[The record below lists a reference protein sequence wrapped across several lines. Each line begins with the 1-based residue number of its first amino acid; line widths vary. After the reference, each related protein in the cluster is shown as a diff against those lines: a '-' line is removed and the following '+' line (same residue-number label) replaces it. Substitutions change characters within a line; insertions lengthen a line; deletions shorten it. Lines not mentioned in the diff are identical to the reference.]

1 MVENTINNLSF
12 CSGVGGLEL
21 GLDLAFG
28 NIRTVCHVEG
38 EAYAASILAQ
48 KMEEGTLHDAPIW
61 DNVRTFDAKPWRGR
75 VHSISGGFPCQPF
88 SQAGKQLAENDPR
101 HLWPEF
107 TRIIGEVRPK
117 FIFLENVPGVVK
129 LAAPTIFTDLA
140 EMGYSASWCVIKAS
154 DVGALHHRARWF
166 CLAWKNSDDADA
178 ECLRYGIHQTKKSIH
193 GLDQERKLPR
203 RSSSRCSSNFTNSNG
218 EPLIPPPDRECKETP
233 GLSKNDGDVA
243 DSRDERMG
251 SRLARTVQTISE
263 ESKGRDHNR
272 TGNVQNAQ
280 FEGIEKPQILQR
292 SVSNSNGQRLERKT
306 SNRVQGKRIWPPT
319 TRFDPEW
326 WKVEPRMGR
335 MVDGVADWVDRI
347 RACGNGVVPA
357 QAAEAFTIL
366 YEQYE
371 KHSS

>member
-1 MVENTINNLSF
+1 LVENTINNLSF

-21 GLDLAFG
+21 GLDLAFR

-48 KMEEGTLHDAPIW
+48 KMEDGTLHDAPIW

-117 FIFLENVPGVVK
+117 FIFLENVAGVVK

-166 CLAWKNSDDADA
+166 CLAWKNSDDADS
-178 ECLRYGIHQTKKSIH
+178 ECVRHGIYETKKSIH
-193 GLDQERKLPR
+193 GLDQERELPR
-203 RSSSRCSSNFTNSNG
+203 GSSSRCSSDAADPKCDGCAKNG
-218 EPLIPPPDRECKETP
+218 KRDRSC
-233 GLSKNDGDVA
+233 L
-243 DSRDERMG
+243 
-251 SRLARTVQTISE
+251 LARKCKKME
-263 ESKGRDHNR
+263 EKGNKQAFPFTHGSSDKWNKPNERPVCD
-272 TGNVQNAQ
+272 Q
-280 FEGIEKPQILQR
+280 FNE
-292 SVSNSNGQRLERKT
+292 N
-306 SNRVQGKRIWPPT
+306 
-319 TRFDPEW
+319 W
-326 WKVEPRMGR
+326 WKVEPPMGR

-371 KHSS
+371 QFK